1 MTEPILTVRGV
12 EKRFGAVAALRGVDL
27 ELPRG
32 GALAILGPNGAGKTT
47 LLRIMAGLSHPT
59 AGTLELAGQKTPR
72 AGVGYLGHATLLYPE
87 LTARENLIF
96 AGRLHRVAR
105 PSERADVLLGEEG
118 LAEVAH
124 RRAGTFSRGMSQRL
138 SIARARVHDPALLLL
153 DEPYTGLDRRAA
165 DRLTGHLS
173 RLRDAGHGLVL
184 VTHDVRQASEL
195 ADSVVILVRGRVA
208 YRAGGDEG
216 LRDDELEAAFATALD
231 SAA

>member
-1 MTEPILTVRGV
+1 MNDAVLAVRGI

-27 ELPRG
+27 ELRTG

-59 AGTLELAGQKTPR
+59 AGRIELAGQKTPR
-72 AGVGYLGHATLLYPE
+72 SGVGFLGHATLLYPE

-96 AGRLHRVAR
+96 AGRLQHVAQ
-105 PSERADVLLGEEG
+105 PAQRADVLLAEEG
-118 LAEVAH
+118 LADVAN

-138 SIARARVHDPALLLL
+138 SIARARVHDPNLLLL

-165 DRLTGHLS
+165 DRLTHHLR
-173 RLRDAGHGLVL
+173 RLRDAGHSLVL
-184 VTHDVRQASEL
+184 VTHDVRQAAEL
-195 ADSVVILVRGRVA
+195 ADAAVILVAGRIV
-208 YRAGGDEG
+208 YRTGDEG
-216 LRDDELEAAFATALD
+216 LRGDDLETAFSAALD